1 MIPQEITRH
10 HILQAIKE
18 VDAQGIPKGRNS
30 KKFTVE
36 FNGNNYPPKY
46 IISLANKYANG
57 KELPTQKFG
66 GGSESNNFLKNFQFK
81 IRPCSKN
88 KKAPKL
94 TAQNRK
100 TTSLGRA
107 RHNER
112 CPECKIRI
120 KELLKKIY
128 GNVITNY
135 SFKVGV
141 RPEDFENTKHFEA
154 LKSVFKI
161 LQTRRGFKDFV
172 KAKKLPACDLY
183 IPFPGFV
190 VEMDESQHFSSA
202 RRTTLSHYPRSL
214 KIGFEKSKWTR
225 LCDEIDA
232 RDNDPLYREEQR
244 AWYDT
249 LRDFLPV
256 FKGLHPTVRLF
267 LKDFKW
273 CELNPK
279 KPGHIEIFKKQLS
292 LYPTTE
298 KKTPSIAR
306 IILVE
311 DWEGNPKKA
320 GKLLEK
326 LHKKWPQD
334 LKVDCIQTCGGFI
347 QFEWPEWIRREDVG
361 DNKDPNK
368 RAFNALIKEAEKCI
382 KVVLSKDMAK
392 KIKGMT
398 DYITFGIDS
407 FKEKISTTKNRISD
421 LHIELVCLVDLK
433 NEKFH
438 WTGKSY
444 PTNGQE
450 SGLIRLTDTK
460 KHFFNLKDI
469 GNTLILGCHD
479 LTLFNDRNKTKTRK
493 WRSKLKK
500 KFRKL
505 TKKEKP
511 VLVLHHPHTTVTT
524 RTWCHGWAGLRKN
537 LDSVK
542 QYSGAG
548 RYFEDENDRDKSSWG
563 DLDSV
568 LKSTRKVNTIDFIL

>member
-1 MIPQEITRH
+1 MIPQEITRY

-18 VDAQGIPKGRNS
+18 VDSKGIPKGRNS
-30 KKFTVE
+30 KKFKFE
-36 FNGNNYPPKY
+36 FNGHSYPPKY

-57 KELPTQKFG
+57 KELPPQIYG
-66 GGSESNNFLKNFQFK
+66 GGQESNNFLESLQFK
-81 IRPCSKN
+81 IIPCSKN
-88 KKAPKL
+88 KKAPKKI
-94 TAQNRK
+94 TQKKK
-100 TTSLGRA
+100 TISRSSP

-120 KELLKKIY
+120 KELLEKIY
-128 GNVITNY
+128 GNVIENF
-135 SFKVGV
+135 SFNVGL
-141 RPEDFENTKHFEA
+141 RPEDFKKSKYIET
-154 LKSVFKI
+154 LKSIFKT
-161 LQTRRGFKDFV
+161 LQKRRSFTDFV
-172 KAKKLPACDLY
+172 KTKKLKPCDLY
-183 IPFPGFV
+183 IPFPGFL
-190 VEMDESQHFSSA
+190 VEMDESQHFSSSRA
-202 RRTTLSHYPRSL
+202 STLSGYPKNF
-214 KIGFEKSKWTR
+214 KIGFKKNRWIS
-225 LCDEIDA
+225 LCRDIDA
-232 RDNDPLYREEQR
+232 KDNDPPYREEQR

-279 KPGHIEIFKKQLS
+279 KPRHIEIFKKQLS
-292 LYPTTE
+292 LYPPTE

-306 IILVE
+306 VILAE
-311 DWEGNPKKA
+311 DWKGNPKKA

-326 LHKKWPQD
+326 LCKKWPQK
-334 LKVDCIQTCGGFI
+334 LTVDCIQTCGGFM
-347 QFEWPEWIRREDVG
+347 QFVWPEWIGREDIG

-368 RAFNALIKEAEKCI
+368 RAFNTLIKEAEKCI
-382 KVVLSKDMAK
+382 KVVLSKEMVK
-392 KIKGMT
+392 KLKGMT

-433 NEKFH
+433 NERFH

-444 PTNGQE
+444 PTNSQE
-450 SGLIRLTDTK
+450 AGLIRLTDTK
-460 KHFFNLKDI
+460 KHFFNLKNI

-479 LTLFNDRNKTKTRK
+479 LTLFNDRNKTKTGE

-505 TKKEKP
+505 SKKEKP
-511 VLVLHHPHTTVTT
+511 TLVLHHPHTTVTT

-548 RYFEDENDRDKSSWG
+548 RYFEDENDRDKASWG